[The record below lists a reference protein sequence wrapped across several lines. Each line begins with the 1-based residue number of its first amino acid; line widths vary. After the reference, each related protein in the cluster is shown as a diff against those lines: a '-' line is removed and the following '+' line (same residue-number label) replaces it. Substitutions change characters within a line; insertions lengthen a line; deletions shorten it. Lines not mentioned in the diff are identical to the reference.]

1 MRAETEA
8 LTRRAREEIGKRRE
22 MTDAEVRELIT
33 ELSFELD
40 EYMLLSS
47 RERHSLCERAFCS
60 LRCEYG
66 VLQPLIEDS
75 SITEIMV
82 NGASEVFIERNGRVE
97 QSDMYFESTEELED
111 IIRKMAA
118 GVRREIN
125 EMVPIVDARL
135 SDGSRVNAVY
145 KSIALGGPVL
155 TIRKFP
161 ERPFTM
167 EDFIR
172 LGSITA
178 EAAEFLRVLV
188 EAGYN
193 IFISGGTSSGKT
205 SFLNVLSAYIP
216 SEERVI
222 TIEDSAE
229 LQIRQIPNLVRME
242 CRNANSQGKGQI
254 TMRDLIKS
262 SLRMRPDRIIVGEV
276 RGGEVMDMVQAM
288 NTGHD
293 GSLCTGHANSVSGM
307 MKRLE
312 AMFLQAAEL
321 PAASVRSQ
329 IAEGIDIV
337 VHMGRLA
344 DKQRRVLEIAEVSKD
359 LENSE
364 IKINSLFKYKLNKGL
379 QRTEN
384 KLMNT
389 VKLEMAGLS
398 LPFPAGDRFEKEGA
412 A

>member
-1 MRAETEA
+1 MKSTEK
-8 LTRRAREEIGKRRE
+8 LVSKAREEIGKKK
-22 MTDAEVRELIT
+22 DISDDEVRELLIG
-33 ELSFELD
+33 LSFEIA
-40 EYMLLSS
+40 EYMLLCAAE
-47 RERHSLCERAFCS
+47 RENLIERAFCS

-66 VLQPLIEDS
+66 PLQPLISDS

-82 NGASEVFIERNGRVE
+82 NGASDVYIEKSGKIMRSE
-97 QSDMYFESTEELED
+97 MYFESTEELEN

-161 ERPFTM
+161 ERPFSM

-172 LGSITA
+172 FGSITA

-205 SFLNVLSAYIP
+205 SFLNVLSAFIP
-216 SEERVI
+216 AEERVI

-293 GSLCTGHANSVSGM
+293 GSLCTGHANSVGGM

-337 VHMGRLA
+337 VHMGRLS

-359 LENSE
+359 LVNGE

-384 KLMNT
+384 PLMNT
-389 VKLEMAGLS
+389 DKLKMAGRDLS
-398 LPFPAGDRFEKEGA
+398 FSDPLPVDAC
-412 A
+412 

>member
-1 MRAETEA
+1 MKSTEK
-8 LTRRAREEIGKRRE
+8 LVSKAREEIGKKK
-22 MTDAEVRELIT
+22 DISDDEVRELLT
-33 ELSFELD
+33 GLSFEIA
-40 EYMLLSS
+40 EYMLLCAKE
-47 RERHSLCERAFCS
+47 RENLIERAFCS

-66 VLQPLIEDS
+66 SLQPLLSDS

-82 NGASEVFIERNGRVE
+82 NGASDVYIEKSGKIMRSE
-97 QSDMYFESTEELED
+97 MYFESTEELEN

-161 ERPFTM
+161 ERPFAM
-167 EDFIR
+167 EDFLR
-172 LGSITA
+172 LGTITA

-216 SEERVI
+216 ADERVI

-293 GSLCTGHANSVSGM
+293 GSLCTGHANSVGGM

-312 AMFLQAAEL
+312 AMFLQAVEL

-337 VHMGRLA
+337 VHMGRLS
-344 DKQRRVLEIAEVSKD
+344 DKQRRVLEIAEVSKN
-359 LENSE
+359 LENGE
-364 IKINSLFKYKLNKGL
+364 IKINSLFKYILNTGL
-379 QRTEN
+379 RRTEN
-384 KLMNT
+384 RLENT
-389 VKLEMAGLS
+389 AKLEMAGLT
-398 LPFPAGDRFEKEGA
+398 LPEMKGGA

>member
-1 MRAETEA
+1 MKSTEK
-8 LTRRAREEIGKRRE
+8 LVSKAREEIGKKK
-22 MTDAEVRELIT
+22 DISDDEVRELLT
-33 ELSFELD
+33 GLSFEIA
-40 EYMLLSS
+40 EYMMLCAKE
-47 RERHSLCERAFCS
+47 RENLIERAFCS

-66 VLQPLIEDS
+66 PLQPLLSDS

-82 NGASEVFIERNGRVE
+82 NGASDVYIEKSGKIMRSE
-97 QSDMYFESTEELED
+97 MYFESTEELEN

-161 ERPFTM
+161 ERPFAM
-167 EDFIR
+167 EDFLR
-172 LGSITA
+172 LGTITA

-216 SEERVI
+216 ADERVI

-293 GSLCTGHANSVSGM
+293 GSLCTGHANSVGGM

-312 AMFLQAAEL
+312 AMFLQAVEL

-337 VHMGRLA
+337 VHMGRLS
-344 DKQRRVLEIAEVSKD
+344 DKQRRVLEIAEVSKN
-359 LENSE
+359 LENGE
-364 IKINSLFKYKLNKGL
+364 IKINSLFKYILNTGL
-379 QRTEN
+379 RRTEN
-384 KLMNT
+384 RLENT
-389 VKLEMAGLS
+389 AKLEMAGLT
-398 LPFPAGDRFEKEGA
+398 LPEMKGGA

>member
-1 MRAETEA
+1 MKSTEK
-8 LTRRAREEIGKRRE
+8 LVSKAREEIGKKK
-22 MTDAEVRELIT
+22 DISDDEVRELLNG
-33 ELSFELD
+33 LSFEIA
-40 EYMLLSS
+40 EYMLLCAKE
-47 RERHSLCERAFCS
+47 RENLIERAFCS

-66 VLQPLIEDS
+66 PLQPLLSDS

-82 NGASEVFIERNGRVE
+82 NGASDVYIEKSGKIMRSE
-97 QSDMYFESTEELED
+97 MYFESTEELEN

-161 ERPFTM
+161 ERPFAM
-167 EDFIR
+167 EDFLR
-172 LGSITA
+172 LGTITA

-216 SEERVI
+216 ADERVI

-254 TMRDLIKS
+254 TMCDLIKS

-293 GSLCTGHANSVSGM
+293 GSLCTGHANSVGGM

-337 VHMGRLA
+337 VHMGRLS
-344 DKQRRVLEIAEVSKD
+344 DRQRRVLEIAEVSKD
-359 LENSE
+359 LVDGE
-364 IKINSLFKYKLNKGL
+364 IKVNSLFKYKPGSGL

-384 KLMNT
+384 SLLNT
-389 VKLEMAGLS
+389 SKLEMAGLM
-398 LPFPAGDRFEKEGA
+398 LPERVKDRLEKEGA
-412 A
+412 

>member
-1 MRAETEA
+1 MKSTEK
-8 LTRRAREEIGKRRE
+8 LVSKAREEIGKKK
-22 MTDAEVRELIT
+22 DISDDEVRELLT
-33 ELSFELD
+33 GLSFEIA
-40 EYMLLSS
+40 EYMLLCAKE
-47 RERHSLCERAFCS
+47 RENLIERAFCS

-66 VLQPLIEDS
+66 PLQPLLSDS

-82 NGASEVFIERNGRVE
+82 NGASDVYIEKSGKIMRSE
-97 QSDMYFESTEELED
+97 MYFESTEELEN

-161 ERPFTM
+161 ERPFAM
-167 EDFIR
+167 EDFLR
-172 LGSITA
+172 LGTITA

-216 SEERVI
+216 ADERVI

-293 GSLCTGHANSVSGM
+293 GSLCTGHANSVGGM

-337 VHMGRLA
+337 VHMGRLS
-344 DKQRRVLEIAEVSKD
+344 DKQRRVLEIAEVSKT
-359 LENSE
+359 LAGGE
-364 IKINSLFKYKLNKGL
+364 IKVNSLFKYKPGSGL

-384 KLMNT
+384 LLMNT
-389 VKLEMAGLS
+389 SKLEMAGLM
-398 LPFPAGDRFEKEGA
+398 LPERVKDRLEKEGA
-412 A
+412 